1 MLWIFT
7 LCFILQVA
15 PETTAEDFIEDLN
28 HDTITSLRHFVESA
42 IYAKNKGATAAAASS
57 SRSSSRT
64 SSFSSIKGP
73 RRPSTSA
80 QNRCPSV
87 NEVEERLRPQPQQ
100 HETPKAASV
109 HGGDDTPKWKS
120 LIPKRFTS
128 NKSKN
133 LLQYLLHFNSQKIYR
148 LKLLIFLRVQNSL
161 FESKF
166 E

>member
-1 MLWIFT
+1 MHWIFT
-7 LCFILQVA
+7 PCFILQVA

-42 IYAKNKGATAAAASS
+42 IYAKNKGATSAAASS

-73 RRPSTSA
+73 LRRPSTSA
-80 QNRCPSV
+80 QNRCPS
-87 NEVEERLRPQPQQ
+87 EERLRPQAQ
-100 HETPKAASV
+100 HEQPQKAASV

-120 LIPKRFTS
+120 LLPKRFTS

-133 LLQYLLHFNSQKIYR
+133 LCRSYCTYSCPNLNR
-148 LKLLIFLRVQNSL
+148 
-161 FESKF
+161 
-166 E
+166 